1 MDVLGDAIARDRRS
15 DTTALEVPAAGR
27 SYDYRRFCTSA
38 WKVGNLLR
46 HHGVRG
52 GDRVVVADDPQPAT
66 VLSLYGAASLGGVV
80 QFGPSRSPGD
90 SVRALLVPTA
100 DVDRYEVGPSTT
112 RIAYGD
118 PPTDPSVAHFERDVW
133 SENPT
138 EPPDQVDPGA
148 PLLATPDG
156 TFTHDDVLS
165 AAGAVIEDRGLT
177 SESNVAVDASFTHP
191 GTVAGGLVAPIV
203 AGGAAS
209 IGPGAHGEITVGG
222 TGDVVPGTVISVG
235 ASR

>member
-15 DTTALEVPAAGR
+15 DATALRVPGSGR

-52 GDRVVVADDPQPAT
+52 GDRVVVADDPQPAA

-80 QFGPSRSPGD
+80 QFGPSRNS
-90 SVRALLVPTA
+90 SNATRALVAPTA
-100 DVDRYEVGPSTT
+100 DVGRYEVGPSTT
-112 RIAYGD
+112 RIAYGE

-138 EPPDQVDPGA
+138 EPPDRVDPDT

-156 TFTHDDVLS
+156 TVTHDAVLS
-165 AAGAVIEDRGLT
+165 AGRAIVEGCGLT
-177 SESNVAVDASFTHP
+177 PGSTVAVDAPFAHP
-191 GTVAGGLVAPIV
+191 GVTVAGLVAPIV
-203 AGGAAS
+203 AGAIAC
-209 IGPGAHGEITVGG
+209 IGPGAEGGATVGAAG
-222 TGDVVPGTVISVG
+222 DIDPDVVLHDLTSE
-235 ASR
+235 